1 MTGLAN
7 LLNGFLHNPQH
18 DVLAALH
25 FPLLPARSAAFL
37 PEFDGCVSMWH
48 ADNAMRPY
56 VAFNA
61 ELRAA
66 FQSCVARMEEACAA
80 LVRLVS

>member
-1 MTGLAN
+1 MIGSWDFLSSA
-7 LLNGFLHNPQH
+7 LHNPQR
-18 DVLAALH
+18 DVLTALH
-25 FPLLPARSAAFL
+25 FHCFVPGVLHSAR
-37 PEFDGCVSMWH
+37 FDGRISLWH

-61 ELRAA
+61 ELRTA
-66 FQSCVARMEEACAA
+66 FQGCVARMEEACAA